1 MKGTLISSDFIK
13 DSSGN
18 YKFIEMNT
26 DTGFSSTF
34 IDNYLDLDPFINFIS
49 SSTPQITTVEVVYKP
64 LVCENFV
71 EHLSS
76 SLAVSASF
84 ITDFV
89 KHPEDLDTIYPMTPD
104 DSDTKFILRLAYDEN
119 AILDSTYAKNTV
131 EPLKLFNDN
140 TSSNAIGFFYAEN
153 KDNWSSRV
161 DSIDKTT
168 NSDLFPDFVFKANSN
183 PQKSVTFIKI
193 NSGSNEL
200 NQIESFLSES
210 HGSVVTKYYPSTGS
224 AQSVKS
230 YSIIYGS
237 DLSSI
242 HLGSYSVGSSFV
254 FPTSS
259 LSLVPIGTS
268 SYSHLDNKHYLQ
280 FSNSTRKEQQ
290 KHGLFETETLLSQ
303 SGDLVSMENISVGD
317 VMSSY
322 HIEGLP
328 DTDDQNIYRE
338 WSMTGYEFAS
348 GSHTT
353 SSVVTSVSTGSLNTN
368 ELVQLKINGDDEYRY
383 ISNNLNILVY
393 DTGSNITEFISS
405 ANIDST
411 KHFFINSSGSLLT
424 LDESNIIVLNQQ
436 TGSIYSVDVESS
448 DLVLSDGNT
457 LGASFI
463 FHNFLAP
470 GPQTCFAAGTQVS
483 LSNGDT
489 KNIENIVVGDEVLGW
504 NGESLESGIVTA
516 IDHRHTVSSHAEAC
530 KSLGD
535 EPSLYTINDTGLEF
549 TPEHPF
555 LTKEGWKSLVPNP
568 NDEPY
573 KTEQEPMVLQVGDSI
588 LRNGEWEEIDTIGIV
603 RSIPEERVY
612 NITVEGLHSYVVH
625 GVVVHNKAPA
635 SP

>member
-1 MKGTLISSDFIK
+1 MKGTLISSDFVK

-26 DTGFSSTF
+26 DTGFTSTF

-71 EHLSS
+71 EHLSA

-89 KHPEDLDTIYPMTPD
+89 KHPEELDTIYPMTPD
-104 DSDTKFILRLAYDEN
+104 DSTTKFILRLAYDEN

-140 TSSNAIGFFYAEN
+140 TSSNAIGFFYAQN

-168 NSDLFPDFVFKANSN
+168 NGDLFPDFVFKANSN
-183 PQKSVTFIKI
+183 PQQSVTFIKI

-230 YSIIYGS
+230 YSIVYGT

-242 HLGSYSVGSSFV
+242 HLGSYSVGSTFV

-290 KHGLFETETLLSQ
+290 KHGLFETETILSQ
-303 SGDLVSMENISVGD
+303 SGELLSLENISVGD
-317 VMSSY
+317 IVSSY
-322 HIEGLP
+322 HIVGLP
-328 DTDDQNIYRE
+328 DTDDENVYRA
-338 WSMTGYEFAS
+338 WSTTGYEFAS
-348 GSHTT
+348 GSEPT
-353 SSVVTSVSTGSLNTN
+353 SSVINSIYTSSLHSN
-368 ELVQLKINGDDEYRY
+368 ELVQIKINGDDEYRY
-383 ISNNLNILVY
+383 VSNALNILVY
-393 DTGSNITEFISS
+393 DTGSNTTKFLPSQNVNSS
-405 ANIDST
+405 
-411 KHFFINSSGSLLT
+411 KHFFINSSGSLLS
-424 LDESNIIVLNQQ
+424 LDESNVIVLNQA
-436 TGSIYSVDVESS
+436 TGSVYSADVETS
-448 DLVLSDGNT
+448 DIILTDGNT

-463 FHNFLAP
+463 LHNP
-470 GPQTCFAAGTQVS
+470 TPTCFAAGTQIS
-483 LSNGDT
+483 LANGDT
-489 KNIENIVVGDEVLGW
+489 KNIEDIVVGDEVLGW
-504 NGESLESGIVTA
+504 NGESLEPSFVTA

-555 LTKEGWKSLVPNP
+555 LTKEGWKSLVPDWNQ
-568 NDEPY
+568 EPY
-573 KTEQEPMVLQVGDSI
+573 KTEQEPKFLQVGDSI
-588 LRNGEWEEIDTIGIV
+588 LRNGEWEEINTIGIV

-612 NITVEGLHSYVVH
+612 NITVEGLKSYVVN
-625 GVVVHNKAPA
+625 GVVCHNKEE